1 MESVSGMEDNTKLIN
16 RSRRTMFR
24 SLKKRLRKEIF
35 EEDTL
40 TYLTKIMLR
49 DALVI
54 RTQGV
59 IFMPIIKDNMFKKI
73 TTTIE
78 KVDVRTVLNINYQ
91 LFPNVRGKNRVTFP
105 KILTKLEADYFIIGE
120 E

>member
-59 IFMPIIKDNMFKKI
+59 IFMPIIKEQMFKKI
-73 TTTIE
+73 TEIID
-78 KVDVRTVLNINYQ
+78 KVDVNTDINIRYQ
-91 LFPNVRGKNRVTFP
+91 VFPNVRGKSKIVFP